1 MKNKTRLYYDE
12 EGDFLEIS
20 VGEPTECSAEEI
32 EPGVFLRIDK
42 KTGEA
47 KSIGILDF
55 KERSRSKDI
64 EFNLPVEFNFSS
76 QNVSQKSNVI
86 SAEH

>member
-12 EGDFLEIS
+12 EGDYLEIF
-20 VGEPTECSAEEI
+20 VGEPSECYAEEI

-42 KTGEA
+42 KTGEV

-55 KERSRSKDI
+55 RKRTSLKDV
-64 EFNLPVEFNFSS
+64 EFNLPIRFDFSE
-76 QNVSQKSNVI
+76 I
-86 SAEH
+86 SEKIG

>member
-1 MKNKTRLYYDE
+1 MKGKMRVYYDE

-20 VGEPTECSAEEI
+20 IGEPTECYAEEI
-32 EPGVFLRIDK
+32 EPGIFLRIDK

-55 KERSRSKDI
+55 RKRSNLKNI
-64 EFNLPVEFNFSS
+64 EFNLPFNIDIS
-76 QNVSQKSNVI
+76 QIK
-86 SAEH
+86 E

>member
-20 VGEPTECSAEEI
+20 VGNPTECYAEEI
-32 EPGVFLRIDK
+32 EPGVFTRVDK

-55 KERSRSKDI
+55 RKRTHLKDI
-64 EFNLPVEFNFSS
+64 EFSLPIGFDLSQIKKKVVSS
-76 QNVSQKSNVI
+76 
-86 SAEH
+86 

>member
-20 VGEPTECSAEEI
+20 IGVPTECYAKEI
-32 EPGVFLRIDK
+32 KPGVFVRIDK

-47 KSIGILDF
+47 KSLGVLDF
-55 KERSRSKDI
+55 RKRTHLRDI
-64 EFNLPVEFNFSS
+64 EFDLPIGFDLS
-76 QNVSQKSNVI
+76 QIKLKEV
-86 SAEH
+86 

>member
-12 EGDFLEIS
+12 EGDFLEIF
-20 VGEPTECSAEEI
+20 VGEPTECYAEEI

-55 KERSRSKDI
+55 KKRSRLKNI
-64 EFNLPVEFNFSS
+64 EFNIPIGFDLSS
-76 QNVSQKSNVI
+76 RNI
-86 SAEH
+86 SHN

>member
-20 VGEPTECSAEEI
+20 VGEPTKCYAEEI
-32 EPGVFLRIDK
+32 EPGVFARTDK
-42 KTGEA
+42 KTGEV

-55 KERSRSKDI
+55 RKRTHLKDI
-64 EFNLPVEFNFSS
+64 EFSLPIGFDLSQIKKKVVSS
-76 QNVSQKSNVI
+76 
-86 SAEH
+86 

>member
-20 VGEPTECSAEEI
+20 IGNPTECSAEEV
-32 EPGVFLRIDK
+32 EPGVFIRIDK
-42 KTGEA
+42 KTGEM

-55 KERSRSKDI
+55 RKRTHTKDV
-64 EFNLPVEFNFSS
+64 EFNLPIGFDFSNFKKD
-76 QNVSQKSNVI
+76 NLNK
-86 SAEH
+86 